1 MSDHTV
7 KAFTE
12 QLEALGSS
20 VAQMGGLAEAQLADA
35 IDAIARRDTGR
46 AESVVAGD
54 RRIDELQQQIEEQAL
69 KVLALRQP
77 MAVDLR
83 ETLAA
88 LKCASELERIGDLA
102 KNIAKRAIV
111 LNREPPIRLTQSL
124 ARMGGQALAQLK
136 LVLDSYSDRDAEAAE
151 AVWRQD
157 GEIDEMYNSLFRELL
172 TYMMEDP
179 RTIGLCTHLLF
190 IAKNI
195 ERTGDHATNIAEVV
209 YHMVTGGYL
218 ATDRPKADTTS
229 ETRLRKKDCAMKPS
243 VLVAEDEGALV
254 TLLRYN
260 LEREGYRVLEAQDGE
275 EALLVAAEE
284 KPDLVL
290 LDWMLPQLSGIEVC
304 RRLRGRQETRNVPI
318 IMLTARG
325 EE

>member
-1 MSDHTV
+1 MTEHTV

-12 QLEALGSS
+12 QLETLATA

-35 IDAIARRDTGR
+35 VEAIGKRDSGL
-46 AESVVAGD
+46 AESAVGGD
-54 RRIDELQQQIEEQAL
+54 KRIDELQVQIEDQAL
-69 KVLALRQP
+69 KLLALRQP

-88 LKCASELERIGDLA
+88 IKIAAELERIGDLA

-124 ARMGGQALAQLK
+124 ARMGRQALSQLK
-136 LVLDSYSDRDAEAAE
+136 LVLDAYSDRDAEGAE

-157 GEIDEMYNSLFRELL
+157 GEIDEIYNSLFRELL

-190 IAKNI
+190 VAKNI

-209 YHMVTGGYL
+209 YHMASGGHL
-218 ATDRPKADTTS
+218 AMERPKSDTTS
-229 ETRLRKKDCAMKPS
+229 ET
-243 VLVAEDEGALV
+243 
-254 TLLRYN
+254 
-260 LEREGYRVLEAQDGE
+260 
-275 EALLVAAEE
+275 
-284 KPDLVL
+284 
-290 LDWMLPQLSGIEVC
+290 
-304 RRLRGRQETRNVPI
+304 NVPFE
-318 IMLTARG
+318 G
-325 EE
+325 KV

>member
-1 MSDHTV
+1 MTEHTVTEHTV

-12 QLEALGSS
+12 QLESLASA

-35 IDAIARRDTGR
+35 IDAIARRDTGL
-46 AESVVAGD
+46 AETAVGGD
-54 RRIDELQQQIEEQAL
+54 KRIDELQQQIEEQAL
-69 KVLALRQP
+69 KLLALRQP

-88 LKCASELERIGDLA
+88 IKCASELERIGDLA

-124 ARMGGQALAQLK
+124 ARMGGQALGQLK
-136 LVLDSYSDRDAEAAE
+136 LVLDAFSDRDAEAAE

-190 IAKNI
+190 VAKNI

-209 YHMVTGGYL
+209 YHMVSGGHL
-218 ATDRPKADTTS
+218 AIDRPKSDTTS
-229 ETRLRKKDCAMKPS
+229 ET
-243 VLVAEDEGALV
+243 
-254 TLLRYN
+254 
-260 LEREGYRVLEAQDGE
+260 
-275 EALLVAAEE
+275 
-284 KPDLVL
+284 
-290 LDWMLPQLSGIEVC
+290 
-304 RRLRGRQETRNVPI
+304 NVPFEKG
-318 IMLTARG
+318 M
-325 EE
+325 